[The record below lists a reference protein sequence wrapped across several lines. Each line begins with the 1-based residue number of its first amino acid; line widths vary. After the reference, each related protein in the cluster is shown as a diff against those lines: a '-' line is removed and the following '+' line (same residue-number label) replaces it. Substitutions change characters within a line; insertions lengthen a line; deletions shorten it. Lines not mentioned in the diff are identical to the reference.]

1 MTLNLP
7 MFCLPPSI
15 PSASAVSLTIS
26 MTFSLDNCSGKY
38 LFRIV
43 IQFEILYKLFIICLA
58 NPLMNEIYQTYV
70 ASRGLNF
77 I

>member
-1 MTLNLP
+1 ML
-7 MFCLPPSI
+7 
-15 PSASAVSLTIS
+15 
-26 MTFSLDNCSGKY
+26 KK
-38 LFRIV
+38 V

-77 I
+77 NKDIIATFSSVN

>member
-1 MTLNLP
+1 MRKVL
-7 MFCLPPSI
+7 
-15 PSASAVSLTIS
+15 
-26 MTFSLDNCSGKY
+26 KK
-38 LFRIV
+38 V

-77 I
+77 NKDIIATFSLAERLEPDSVGFRFCFSNSFY